1 MGGNGAP
8 VKPRADRS
16 SIAGGK
22 KFVLP
27 TSAVAGSTLGSVT
40 SNGGPMSQETSPS
53 GKPWAEEFAPVD
65 LEELAV
71 HKKKVADVQNWLVG
85 VFSGKSRQVSLA

>member
-1 MGGNGAP
+1 
-8 VKPRADRS
+8 
-16 SIAGGK
+16 
-22 KFVLP
+22 
-27 TSAVAGSTLGSVT
+27 
-40 SNGGPMSQETSPS
+40 MSQESSSPS